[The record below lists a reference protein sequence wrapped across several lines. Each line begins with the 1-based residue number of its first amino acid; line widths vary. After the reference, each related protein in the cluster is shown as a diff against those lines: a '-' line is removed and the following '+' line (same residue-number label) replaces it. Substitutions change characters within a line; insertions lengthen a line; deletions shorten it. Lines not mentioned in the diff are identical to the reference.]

1 MTMIGFY
8 IQDWRDF
15 AKKHNGS
22 VKVTKTPFSPLGG
35 GMSVWL
41 RVFLS
46 IPHYN
51 SNIVFF
57 NSEAAEMKIYYDFK
71 KDIGLNFLIYKE
83 DYLDK
88 IGKHFNLIKEIEI
101 NDSEFDKHFFIKSN
115 DECFVKKV
123 LCDSIKEFLL
133 KNNKYV
139 ANFKLEKEKNS
150 TVLYLNAPFNENNL
164 THIEDVLS
172 FMKKAVDIIVGFNK
186 NKCK

>member
-1 MTMIGFY
+1 MAMIGLF

-57 NSEAAEMKIYYDFK
+57 TGEAAEIKVYYDFK

-88 IGKHFNLIKEIEI
+88 IGKHFHLINEIQI
-101 NDSEFDKHFFIKSN
+101 NDFEFDKHFFIQSN
-115 DECFVKKV
+115 NESFVKEV

-139 ANFKLEKEKNS
+139 ANFKLEKEKTS
-150 TVLYLNAPFNENNL
+150 
-164 THIEDVLS
+164 S
-172 FMKKAVDIIVGFNK
+172 
-186 NKCK
+186 